1 MANDTLEFEAVPSKP
16 EMEFEFVPVPSKTSR
31 RLTPSTTS
39 TNRVDLDLDLEGFEF
54 TPTGEEILQTDDE
67 LYERIESD
75 MTYKPTDTELDK
87 FLEYKSKQPKYALD
101 LIKGVWNGGKAVVGD
116 LAKGVWGAVKDPEL
130 MLSPTPTGMLK
141 RGATLAEGA
150 ARATW
155 DLGTVGRYIN
165 DWFSEQGDREYREE
179 IEDMKLRQSNP
190 DWKMDGAMGAEG
202 YLSKEQKEEMRKSW
216 ATSYIEARIKEDLQ
230 SLEET
235 TNNFKDSDL
244 KRDFDRSGLEFVDG
258 ETRNFYTSSEY
269 INNVL
274 SPKQRDK
281 YYEEFPKWINKRRR
295 DRWRRGR
302 YLMRTTE
309 LARRG
314 ETTVL
319 GELFGPKVDEAA
331 KAFVN
336 SDVAT
341 LASYAGGPAEAGAV
355 LSTKLA
361 RKSATSPSA
370 LAGKAT
376 EKAGKATQWAGEE
389 DPTSLASGQRKAQ
402 RQINAAVG
410 AAFRG
415 WR

>member
-1 MANDTLEFEAVPSKP
+1 
-16 EMEFEFVPVPSKTSR
+16 
-31 RLTPSTTS
+31 
-39 TNRVDLDLDLEGFEF
+39 
-54 TPTGEEILQTDDE
+54 
-67 LYERIESD
+67 
-75 MTYKPTDTELDK
+75 
-87 FLEYKSKQPKYALD
+87 
-101 LIKGVWNGGKAVVGD
+101 
-116 LAKGVWGAVKDPEL
+116 
-130 MLSPTPTGMLK
+130 MLK

-202 YLSKEQKEEMRKSW
+202 YLSKEQKEKMRKSW

-244 KRDFDRSGLEFVDG
+244 KRDFDRSGLRVLWMGKLEIS
-258 ETRNFYTSSEY
+258 TPPLNIS
-269 INNVL
+269 NNVL

-341 LASYAGGPAEAGAV
+341 LASYAGGPAEAGAA
-355 LSTKLA
+355 LSTKFA
-361 RKSATSPSA
+361 RKATSPSA

-376 EKAGKATQWAGEE
+376 EKAGKATQWGPAGRL
-389 DPTSLASGQRKAQ
+389 SS
-402 RQINAAVG
+402 
-410 AAFRG
+410 F
-415 WR
+415 W